1 MAGPTRRFRRALIAC
16 APGAA
21 QRAAER
27 KVDADIV
34 MTNDAL
40 MTIAR
45 AAPISLDA
53 LASLGVLGAWK
64 LQEYGAELLRVLGA
78 V

>member
-1 MAGPTRRFRRALIAC
+1 VQARFDRLRAWR
-16 APGAA
+16 A

-27 KVDADIV
+27 EVDADIV
-34 MTNDAL
+34 MNNEAL

-45 AAPISLDA
+45 AAPTSLDS
-53 LASLGVLGAWK
+53 LANLGVLGAWK

-78 V
+78 L